1 MAQLW
6 DKSSQI
12 PPLIFLFHFWTF
24 VSLLLQTPCV
34 PPCFASWFT
43 IIRICLCTTDSA
55 WTALKF
61 PNLFLCLPVFWYL
74 CPLFHLFL
82 LFSCPLLYV
91 SPSLVSP
98 SSHHHSVYVILK
110 VDRRTLGNLLLSQTF
125 IFLSL
130 IHQSAA
136 RCVFVQRVTK
146 ETAPAKAYLFIFLIN
161 IFAFP
166 NQGEGPAINA
176 ISSLLSFPSNSFH
189 CLLGPSV
196 VTY

>member
-1 MAQLW
+1 MN
-6 DKSSQI
+6 SPQI
-12 PPLIFLFHFWTF
+12 PKP
-24 VSLLLQTPCV
+24 VSLSAGLLISLSPL
-34 PPCFASWFT
+34 PP
-43 IIRICLCTTDSA
+43 
-55 WTALKF
+55 
-61 PNLFLCLPVFWYL
+61 
-74 CPLFHLFL
+74 FL

-110 VDRRTLGNLLLSQTF
+110 VDRRTLGNLLLSLTRLLF
-125 IFLSL
+125 SSPSYINLRLAVSLSREL
-130 IHQSAA
+130 PKRQLPLKHI
-136 RCVFVQRVTK
+136 
-146 ETAPAKAYLFIFLIN
+146 YLFFLIN

-176 ISSLLSFPSNSFH
+176 ISSLLSLPSNSFH

>member
-43 IIRICLCTTDSA
+43 IIMICLCTTDSA

-74 CPLFHLFL
+74 CPLFHLFYFFLVLCCMFLLRSCPLALIITAFMWFWKWIGGPWAISYSARL
-82 LFSCPLLYV
+82 LFS
-91 SPSLVSP
+91 SPSYINLRLAVSLSRELP
-98 SSHHHSVYVILK
+98 KRQLPLK
-110 VDRRTLGNLLLSQTF
+110 H
-125 IFLSL
+125 I
-130 IHQSAA
+130 
-136 RCVFVQRVTK
+136 
-146 ETAPAKAYLFIFLIN
+146 YLFFLIN

-176 ISSLLSFPSNSFH
+176 ISSLLSLPSNSFH